1 MSHYQP
7 NIQDMHF
14 VLSKVLN
21 APEQLKSLQAFN
33 EIDDDLVHQV
43 LDEAAKFVGEV
54 VAPLNRDGDEIGA
67 QWQDGKVTMPPG
79 FQAAYQMFWQAGWPA
94 LSAAPEDGGQGLP
107 SVLEIMLYEMLSG
120 ANHGWTMAPGLLH
133 GAYECIK
140 HYASPSIKETYL
152 SKVGTGEWLA
162 TMCLTEPHAGSDLGL
177 SRTKATLQADG
188 RYALNGTKI
197 FISGGEHDLTDN
209 IVHLVLARLPDA
221 PMGPKGLSL
230 FLVPK
235 FYPDGQRSA
244 VHCDRIEEKMGLHG
258 SPTCVMRFDDALAEI
273 IGEPGKGL
281 NAMFVMMNAARLHVA
296 MQGIGLLD
304 AAWQKADAYAKERRQ
319 MRAPLSKVSKVS
331 KDSNKVKSAAEADF
345 IIAHPA
351 IRRIL
356 DTQRSWVD
364 GGRVLAYQ
372 TAVELDRIKHAD
384 KDTAAK
390 ANRWCALVTPV
401 MKAAFTHQ
409 AFHGGSDCLQV
420 FGGHGYVREWGIEQI
435 VRDARVAMIYEG
447 TNEIQAIDL
456 LVRKIMSD
464 GGASLNQ
471 LLDDMKADI
480 QTETAEAHQ
489 LRKLTQ
495 EIVLAAP
502 QDPSLGHRVADDYL
516 RAMALVLLQWAWRR
530 IEAQLNEDM
539 PQVEER
545 WLAPAKAFHQWVLPE
560 FAMRCHIIQTQCQTA

>member
-1 MSHYQP
+1 MSDYQP
-7 NIQDMHF
+7 RIEEMQF
-14 VLSKVLN
+14 VLSQVLK
-21 APEQLKSLQAFN
+21 APAQLRQLPAF
-33 EIDDDLVHQV
+33 EEVDTDLIQQV
-43 LDEAAKFVGEV
+43 LDEAGKFVGEV

-67 QWQDGKVTMPPG
+67 HWQDGKVTMPPG
-79 FQAAYQMFWQAGWPA
+79 FKSSYQMFWQAGWPA
-94 LSAAPEDGGQGLP
+94 LSTAPEDGGQGLP
-107 SVLEIMLYEMLSG
+107 SVLEIMLYEMLSA

-140 HYASPSIKETYL
+140 HYASPSLQETYL

-177 SRTKATLQADG
+177 ARTKATPQADG

-221 PMGPKGLSL
+221 PPGPKGLSL

-235 FYPDGQRSA
+235 FYPNGERSA

-304 AAWQKADAYAKERRQ
+304 SAWQKAEAYAKERRQ
-319 MRAPLSKVSKVS
+319 MRAPAG
-331 KDSNKVKSAAEADF
+331 KDAKAKSAAEADF
-345 IIAHPA
+345 IIEHPA
-351 IRRIL
+351 IQRIL
-356 DTQRSWVD
+356 DTQRAWVD

-384 KDTAAK
+384 KEAATK
-390 ANRWCALVTPV
+390 SQRWCALVTPV

-420 FGGHGYVREWGIEQI
+420 LGGHGYVREWGIEQV

-456 LVRKIMSD
+456 LVRKIMTD
-464 GGASLNQ
+464 GGQSLNL
-471 LLDDMKADI
+471 LLDDMQADSGSESA
-480 QTETAEAHQ
+480 QATQ
-489 LRKLTQ
+489 LRQLTQ
-495 EIVLAAP
+495 SILKAA
-502 QDPSLGHRVADDYL
+502 QRDPSVGHRVADDYL
-516 RAMALVLLQWAWRR
+516 RATALVLMQWSWQR
-530 IEAQLNEDM
+530 IDAQLNDNIAD
-539 PQVEER
+539 VKTR
-545 WLAPAKAFHQWVLPE
+545 WQAPSKAFRQWILPE
-560 FAMRCHIIQTQCQTA
+560 FAMRSHIIETQCEAA

>member
-1 MSHYQP
+1 MQ
-7 NIQDMHF
+7 F
-14 VLSKVLN
+14 VLSHVLN
-21 APEQLKSLQAFN
+21 ASDQLKSLPVF
-33 EIDDDLVHQV
+33 EELDDELVQQV
-43 LDEAAKFVGEV
+43 LDEAGKFVGEV

-94 LSAAPEDGGQGLP
+94 LSADTEHGGQGLP
-107 SVLEIMLYEMLSG
+107 TVLEIMLYEMLSA

-140 HYASPSIKETYL
+140 HYASPSLKETYL

-177 SRTKATLQADG
+177 SRTKATPQADG
-188 RYALNGTKI
+188 RYTLNGTKI

-221 PMGPKGLSL
+221 PPGPKGLSL

-235 FYPDGQRSA
+235 FYPNGERSA

-258 SPTCVMRFDDALAEI
+258 SPTCVMRFEDALAEI

-304 AAWQKADAYAKERRQ
+304 AAWQKANAYAKERRQ
-319 MRAPLSKVSKVS
+319 MRAPASKQRKA
-331 KDSNKVKSAAEADF
+331 KSAAEADF
-345 IIAHPA
+345 IIEHPA

-372 TAVELDRIKHAD
+372 TAIELDRIKHAD
-384 KDTAAK
+384 KETADRSQ
-390 ANRWCALVTPV
+390 RWCALVTPV

-420 FGGHGYVREWGIEQI
+420 LGGHGYVREWGIEQI

-456 LVRKIMSD
+456 LVRKIMTD
-464 GGASLNQ
+464 GGQSLNQ
-471 LLDDMKADI
+471 LLDDMKAETQI
-480 QTETAEAHQ
+480 ETAEATQ

-495 EIVLAAP
+495 NIWTATQL
-502 QDPSLGHRVADDYL
+502 DPSVGHRVADDYL
-516 RAMALVLLQWAWRR
+516 RAMALVLLQWAWQR
-530 IEAQLNEDM
+530 IDANLDQDSPELKD
-539 PQVEER
+539 R
-545 WLAPAKAFHQWVLPE
+545 WQSPSKAFRQWVLPE
-560 FAMRCHIIQTQCQTA
+560 FAMRSHIIEAQCAAS

>member
-1 MSHYQP
+1 MSHYLP

-67 QWQDGKVTMPPG
+67 QWQDGKVNMPPG

-177 SRTKATLQADG
+177 SRTKATPQADG

-235 FYPDGQRSA
+235 FYPDGQRST

-319 MRAPLSKVSKVS
+319 MRAPLSKVSK
-331 KDSNKVKSAAEADF
+331 DSNKVKSAAEADF

-372 TAVELDRIKHAD
+372 TAIELDRIKHAD

-489 LRKLTQ
+489 LRNLTQ

-530 IEAQLNEDM
+530 IEIQLNEDM

>member
-1 MSHYQP
+1 MSDYQP
-7 NIQDMHF
+7 RIQDMQF
-14 VLSKVLN
+14 VLSNVLG
-21 APEQLKSLQAFN
+21 APDQLKALPAFD
-33 EIDDDLVHQV
+33 EVDADLMQQV
-43 LDEAAKFVGEV
+43 LEEAGKFVGEV

-79 FQAAYQMFWQAGWPA
+79 FQSAYQMFWQAGWPA

-107 SVLEIMLYEMLSG
+107 SVLEIMLYEMLSA

-140 HYASPSIKETYL
+140 HYASPSLKETYL
-152 SKVGTGEWLA
+152 KKVGTGEWLA

-177 SRTKATLQADG
+177 SRTKATPQADG

-221 PMGPKGLSL
+221 PPGPKGLSL

-235 FYPDGQRSA
+235 FYPNGERSA

-258 SPTCVMRFDDALAEI
+258 SPTCVMRFDDAIAEI

-304 AAWQKADAYAKERRQ
+304 AAWQKADAYARERRQ
-319 MRAPLSKVSKVS
+319 MRAPAGQTVKP
-331 KDSNKVKSAAEADF
+331 KSAAEADF
-345 IIAHPA
+345 IIEHPA
-351 IRRIL
+351 IQRIL
-356 DTQRSWVD
+356 NTQRAWVD

-372 TAVELDRIKHAD
+372 TAVALDQIKHANKED
-384 KDTAAK
+384 AVK
-390 ANRWCALVTPV
+390 AQRWCALVTPV

-420 FGGHGYVREWGIEQI
+420 LGGHGYVREWGIEQI
-435 VRDARVAMIYEG
+435 VRDARVAMIYED

-456 LVRKIMSD
+456 LVRKIMAD
-464 GGASLNQ
+464 GGQSLNQ
-471 LLDDMKADI
+471 LLDDMKAPS
-480 QTETAEAHQ
+480 QSETAEATQ
-489 LRKLTQ
+489 LRQLTQ
-495 EIVLAAP
+495 HVVSAAP

-516 RAMALVLLQWAWRR
+516 RAMALVMLQWAWQR
-530 IEAQLNEDM
+530 IDASLNEHTS
-539 PQVEER
+539 ELKTR
-545 WLAPAKAFHQWVLPE
+545 WQAPSKAFRQWVLPE
-560 FAMRCHIIQTQCQTA
+560 FAMRSHIIETQCQAA

>member
-1 MSHYQP
+1 MSHYLP

-54 VAPLNRDGDEIGA
+54 VAPLNREGDEIGA

-107 SVLEIMLYEMLSG
+107 SVLEIMLYEMLSA

-209 IVHLVLARLPDA
+209 IVHLVLARFPDA

-319 MRAPLSKVSKVS
+319 MRAPISKVS

-384 KDTAAK
+384 KVTAAK

-489 LRKLTQ
+489 LRNLTQ

-516 RAMALVLLQWAWRR
+516 RAMALVLLQWAWQR

-545 WLAPAKAFHQWVLPE
+545 WLSPAKAFHQWVLPE

>member
-1 MSHYQP
+1 MSDYQP
-7 NIQDMHF
+7 RIQDMQF
-14 VLSKVLN
+14 VLSQVLN
-21 APEQLKSLQAFN
+21 APQQLQAMPVFA
-33 EIDDDLVHQV
+33 EVDADLVQQV
-43 LDEAAKFVGEV
+43 LDEAGKFVGEV

-79 FQAAYQMFWQAGWPA
+79 FQAAYKMFWQAGWPA
-94 LSAAPEDGGQGLP
+94 LSTATEDGGQGLP
-107 SVLEIMLYEMLSG
+107 SVLEIMLYEMLSA

-140 HYASPSIKETYL
+140 HYASPALQDTYL

-177 SRTKATLQADG
+177 SRTKAIPQADG

-221 PMGPKGLSL
+221 PPGPKGLSL

-235 FYPDGQRSA
+235 FYPNGERSA
-244 VHCDRIEEKMGLHG
+244 VHCERIEEKMGLHG
-258 SPTCVMRFDDALAEI
+258 SPTCVMRFDEALADI

-319 MRAPLSKVSKVS
+319 MRAPAG
-331 KDSNKVKSAAEADF
+331 KDAKAKSAGEADF

-351 IRRIL
+351 IKRIL

-372 TAVELDRIKHAD
+372 TAVELDRIKHVD
-384 KDTAAK
+384 KDAAAK
-390 ANRWCALVTPV
+390 SQRWCALVTPV

-456 LVRKIMSD
+456 LVRKIMTD
-464 GGASLNQ
+464 GGQSLNQ
-471 LLDDMKADI
+471 LLDDLKADSGN
-480 QTETAEAHQ
+480 ETAEVAQ
-489 LRKLTQ
+489 LRNLTHH
-495 EIVLAAP
+495 ILTAAQ
-502 QDPSLGHRVADDYL
+502 QDPSVGHRVADDYL
-516 RAMALVLLQWAWRR
+516 RAMALVLLQWAWQR
-530 IEAQLNEDM
+530 IEAKLPTDTAELKD
-539 PQVEER
+539 R
-545 WLAPAKAFHQWVLPE
+545 WHAPSQAFRQWVLPE
-560 FAMRCHIIQTQCQTA
+560 FAMRANIIEMQCAAA

>member
-1 MSHYQP
+1 MSDYQP
-7 NIQDMHF
+7 RIQDMQF
-14 VLSKVLN
+14 VLSQVLN
-21 APEQLKSLQAFN
+21 APQQLQAMPVFA
-33 EIDDDLVHQV
+33 EIDADLVQQV
-43 LDEAAKFVGEV
+43 LDEAGKFVGEV

-94 LSAAPEDGGQGLP
+94 LSTAAEDGGQGLP
-107 SVLEIMLYEMLSG
+107 SVLEIMLYEMLSA

-140 HYASPSIKETYL
+140 HYASPALQETYL

-177 SRTKATLQADG
+177 SRTKATPQADG
-188 RYALNGTKI
+188 RYALSGTKI

-221 PMGPKGLSL
+221 PPGPKGLSL

-235 FYPDGQRSA
+235 FYPNGERSA
-244 VHCDRIEEKMGLHG
+244 VHCERIEEKMGLHG
-258 SPTCVMRFDDALAEI
+258 SPTCVMRFDEALADI

-319 MRAPLSKVSKVS
+319 MRAPAG
-331 KDSNKVKSAAEADF
+331 KDAKAKSAGEADF

-351 IRRIL
+351 IKRIL

-390 ANRWCALVTPV
+390 SQRWCALVTPV

-456 LVRKIMSD
+456 LLRKIMAD
-464 GGASLNQ
+464 GGDSLNQ
-471 LLDDMKADI
+471 LLDDLKADTG
-480 QTETAEAHQ
+480 TETAEAAK
-489 LRKLTQ
+489 LRKLTHH
-495 EIVLAAP
+495 ILNAAQ
-502 QDPSLGHRVADDYL
+502 QDPSVGHRVADDYL
-516 RAMALVLLQWAWRR
+516 RAMALVLLQWAWQR
-530 IEAQLNEDM
+530 IEAKLPTDTAELKD
-539 PQVEER
+539 R
-545 WLAPAKAFHQWVLPE
+545 WHAPSQAFRQWVLPE
-560 FAMRCHIIQTQCQTA
+560 FAMRANIIEMQCAAA

>member
-1 MSHYQP
+1 MSDYQP
-7 NIQDMHF
+7 RIQDMQF
-14 VLSKVLN
+14 VLSNVLGV
-21 APEQLKSLQAFN
+21 PDQLKALSAFD
-33 EIDDDLVHQV
+33 EVDADLMHQV
-43 LDEAAKFVGEV
+43 LEEAGKFVGEV

-79 FQAAYQMFWQAGWPA
+79 FQSAYQMFWQAGWPA

-107 SVLEIMLYEMLSG
+107 SVLEIMLYEMLSA

-140 HYASPSIKETYL
+140 HYASPSLKETYL
-152 SKVGTGEWLA
+152 KKVGTGEWLA

-177 SRTKATLQADG
+177 SRTKATPQADG

-221 PMGPKGLSL
+221 PPGPKGLSL

-235 FYPDGQRSA
+235 FYPNGKRSA

-258 SPTCVMRFDDALAEI
+258 SPTCVMRFDDAIAEI

-304 AAWQKADAYAKERRQ
+304 AAWQKADAYARERRQ
-319 MRAPLSKVSKVS
+319 MRAPAGQAVKP
-331 KDSNKVKSAAEADF
+331 KSAAEADF
-345 IIAHPA
+345 IIEHPA
-351 IRRIL
+351 IQRIL
-356 DTQRSWVD
+356 NTQRAWVD

-372 TAVELDRIKHAD
+372 TAVALDQIKHANKED
-384 KDTAAK
+384 AAK
-390 ANRWCALVTPV
+390 AQRWCALVTPV

-420 FGGHGYVREWGIEQI
+420 LGGHGYVREWGIEQI

-456 LVRKIMSD
+456 LVRKIMAD
-464 GGASLNQ
+464 GGQSLNQ
-471 LLDDMKADI
+471 LLDDMKAPS
-480 QTETAEAHQ
+480 QTETAEANQ
-489 LRKLTQ
+489 LRQLTQ
-495 EIVLAAP
+495 HIVIAAP

-516 RAMALVLLQWAWRR
+516 RAMALVMLQWAWQR
-530 IEAQLNEDM
+530 IDASLNEQT
-539 PQVEER
+539 PELKTR
-545 WLAPAKAFHQWVLPE
+545 WQAPSKAFRQWVLPE
-560 FAMRCHIIQTQCQTA
+560 FAMRSHIIETQCQAA

>member
-1 MSHYQP
+1 MSDYQP
-7 NIQDMHF
+7 RIQDMQF
-14 VLSKVLN
+14 VLSNVLGV
-21 APEQLKSLQAFN
+21 PEQLKALSAFD
-33 EIDDDLVHQV
+33 EVDADLMHQV
-43 LDEAAKFVGEV
+43 LEEAGKFVGEV

-79 FQAAYQMFWQAGWPA
+79 FQSAYQMFWQAGWPA

-107 SVLEIMLYEMLSG
+107 SVLEIMLYEMLSA

-140 HYASPSIKETYL
+140 HYASPSLKETYL
-152 SKVGTGEWLA
+152 KKVGTGEWLA

-177 SRTKATLQADG
+177 SRTKATPQADG

-221 PMGPKGLSL
+221 PPGPKGLSL

-235 FYPDGQRSA
+235 FYPNGKRSA

-258 SPTCVMRFDDALAEI
+258 SPTCVMRFDDAIAEI

-304 AAWQKADAYAKERRQ
+304 AAWQKADAYARERRQ
-319 MRAPLSKVSKVS
+319 MRAPAGQTVKP
-331 KDSNKVKSAAEADF
+331 KSAAEADF
-345 IIAHPA
+345 IIEHPA
-351 IRRIL
+351 IQRIL
-356 DTQRSWVD
+356 NTQRAWVD

-372 TAVELDRIKHAD
+372 TAVALDQIKHANKED
-384 KDTAAK
+384 AAK
-390 ANRWCALVTPV
+390 AQRWCALVTPV

-420 FGGHGYVREWGIEQI
+420 LGGHGYVREWGIEQI

-456 LVRKIMSD
+456 LVRKIMAD
-464 GGASLNQ
+464 GGQSLNQ
-471 LLDDMKADI
+471 LLDDMKAPS
-480 QTETAEAHQ
+480 QTETAEANQ
-489 LRKLTQ
+489 LRQLTQ
-495 EIVLAAP
+495 HIVIAAP

-516 RAMALVLLQWAWRR
+516 RAMALVMLQWAWQR
-530 IEAQLNEDM
+530 IDASLNEQT
-539 PQVEER
+539 PELKTR
-545 WLAPAKAFHQWVLPE
+545 WQAPSKAFRQWVLPE
-560 FAMRCHIIQTQCQTA
+560 FAMRSHIIETQCQAA

>member
-7 NIQDMHF
+7 HIQDMQF
-14 VLSKVLN
+14 VLSRVLN
-21 APEQLKSLQAFN
+21 APNQLKTLQVF
-33 EIDDDLVHQV
+33 EELDGELVQQV
-43 LDEAAKFVGEV
+43 LEEAGKFVGEV

-67 QWQDGKVTMPPG
+67 QWQSGKVTMPPG
-79 FQAAYQMFWQAGWPA
+79 FKAAYQMFWQAGWPA
-94 LSAAPEDGGQGLP
+94 LSADIEDGGQGLP
-107 SVLEIMLYEMLSG
+107 TVVEIMLYEMLSA

-140 HYASPSIKETYL
+140 HYASPSLKETYL
-152 SKVGTGEWLA
+152 GKVGTGEWLA

-177 SRTKATLQADG
+177 SRTKATPQADG

-197 FISGGEHDLTDN
+197 FISGGEHDLTEN

-221 PMGPKGLSL
+221 PPGPKGLSL

-235 FYPDGQRSA
+235 FYPNGDRSA

-258 SPTCVMRFDDALAEI
+258 SPTCVMRFDDAIAEI

-319 MRAPLSKVSKVS
+319 MRAPPG
-331 KDSNKVKSAAEADF
+331 KDGKAKSAAEADF
-345 IIAHPA
+345 IIEHPA
-351 IRRIL
+351 IKRIL

-372 TAVELDRIKHAD
+372 TAIELDRIKHAD

-390 ANRWCALVTPV
+390 SQRWCALVTPV

-420 FGGHGYVREWGIEQI
+420 LGGHGYVREWGIEQI

-456 LVRKIMSD
+456 LVRKIMAD
-464 GGASLNQ
+464 GGLALNQ
-471 LLDDMKADI
+471 LLDDMKAE
-480 QTETAEAHQ
+480 TNSETAEAGQ
-489 LRKLTQ
+489 LRNLTSS
-495 EIVLAAP
+495 ILAAAQ

-516 RAMALVLLQWAWRR
+516 RALALVLLQWAWQR
-530 IEAQLNEDM
+530 IDHQLSDDT
-539 PQVEER
+539 PDLKQR
-545 WLAPAKAFHQWVLPE
+545 WQSPSKAFRQWVLPE

>member
-1 MSHYQP
+1 MSDYQP
-7 NIQDMHF
+7 RIQDMQF
-14 VLSKVLN
+14 VLSNVLG
-21 APEQLKSLQAFN
+21 APDQLKALSVFDEVDAELMQ
-33 EIDDDLVHQV
+33 QV
-43 LDEAAKFVGEV
+43 LEEAGKFVGEV

-79 FQAAYQMFWQAGWPA
+79 FQSAYQMFWQAGWPA

-107 SVLEIMLYEMLSG
+107 SVLEIMLYEMLSA

-140 HYASPSIKETYL
+140 HYAGPSLQETYL

-177 SRTKATLQADG
+177 SRTKATPQADG

-221 PMGPKGLSL
+221 PPGPKGLSL

-235 FYPDGQRSA
+235 FYPNGERSA

-304 AAWQKADAYAKERRQ
+304 AAWQKADTYARERRQ
-319 MRAPLSKVSKVS
+319 MRAPAS
-331 KDSNKVKSAAEADF
+331 KDVKPKSAAEADF
-345 IIAHPA
+345 IIEHPA
-351 IRRIL
+351 IQRIL
-356 DTQRSWVD
+356 NTQRAWVD

-384 KDTAAK
+384 KDTAAQSQ
-390 ANRWCALVTPV
+390 RWCALVTPV

-420 FGGHGYVREWGIEQI
+420 LGGHGYVREWGIEQI

-447 TNEIQAIDL
+447 TNEIQAIEL
-456 LVRKIMSD
+456 LVRKIMAD
-464 GGASLNQ
+464 GGLSLNQ
-471 LLDDMKADI
+471 LLDDMKAQA
-480 QTETAEAHQ
+480 QTETTEATQ

-495 EIVLAAP
+495 SILSAAP

-516 RAMALVLLQWAWRR
+516 RAMALVMLQWAWQR
-530 IEAQLNEDM
+530 IDANLNADT
-539 PQVEER
+539 PDLKSR
-545 WLAPAKAFHQWVLPE
+545 WQAPSKAFHQWVLPE
-560 FAMRCHIIQTQCQTA
+560 FAMRSHIIETQCQAA

>member
-7 NIQDMHF
+7 HIQDMQF
-14 VLSKVLN
+14 VLSYVLN
-21 APEQLKSLQAFN
+21 APDQLKSLQVF
-33 EIDDDLVHQV
+33 EELDGELVQQV
-43 LDEAAKFVGEV
+43 LEEAGKFVGEV

-94 LSAAPEDGGQGLP
+94 LSADTEDGGQGLP
-107 SVLEIMLYEMLSG
+107 TVLEIMLYEMLSA

-140 HYASPSIKETYL
+140 HYASPSLKETYL
-152 SKVGTGEWLA
+152 SKVSTGEWLA

-177 SRTKATLQADG
+177 SRTKATPQADG

-221 PMGPKGLSL
+221 PPGPKGLSL

-235 FYPDGQRSA
+235 FYPNGERSA

-319 MRAPLSKVSKVS
+319 MRAPASKEGKA
-331 KDSNKVKSAAEADF
+331 KSAAEADF
-345 IIAHPA
+345 IIEHPA
-351 IRRIL
+351 IKRIL

-364 GGRVLAYQ
+364 GGRVIAYQ

-384 KDTAAK
+384 KDAAAK
-390 ANRWCALVTPV
+390 SQRWCSLVTPV

-409 AFHGGSDCLQV
+409 AFHGSSDCLQV

-456 LVRKIMSD
+456 LVRKIMAD
-464 GGASLNQ
+464 GGQSLNQ
-471 LLDDMKADI
+471 LLDDMKVETQI
-480 QTETAEAHQ
+480 ETAEATQ

-495 EIVLAAP
+495 SILTAA
-502 QDPSLGHRVADDYL
+502 QHDSSVGHRVADDYL
-516 RAMALVLLQWAWRR
+516 RAMALVMLQWAWQR
-530 IEAQLNEDM
+530 IDANLDQDSPELKD
-539 PQVEER
+539 R
-545 WLAPAKAFHQWVLPE
+545 WHSPSKAFRQWVLPE
-560 FAMRCHIIQTQCQTA
+560 FAMRRHIIEAQCAAS